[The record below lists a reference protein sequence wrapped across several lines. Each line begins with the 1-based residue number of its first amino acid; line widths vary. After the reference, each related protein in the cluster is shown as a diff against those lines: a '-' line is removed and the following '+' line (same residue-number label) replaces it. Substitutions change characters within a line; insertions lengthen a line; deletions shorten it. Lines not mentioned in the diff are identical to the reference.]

1 MNGSTVYEPINMHWT
16 DFQKGISVFVLLAID
31 GGAILLNLLVTLI
44 VLIEPSL
51 REEVDCMLICNLALS
66 DQLVAITT
74 IPFTIHVLL
83 HKEYPLTESDSIFV
97 GFANFTFCIASIMT
111 LMLLVV
117 DQMCLI
123 KWPLRYQQFRT
134 RKAAIFANLLVW
146 IHSIACALPPMFGL
160 SSYNC
165 FIPNIG
171 LCYQQ
176 NWADTNDSLTFVI
189 IVITA
194 SWGFALVVTVLCYH
208 QIVTIV
214 LFQNKKTVPAIREI
228 TPSRDSPDNENEKGQ
243 QFNTK
248 CNALFHSRASNSN
261 SESFHSKVQFDQTED
276 RRKSS
281 LNFEGQAALPT
292 SVFNPTS
299 NDTSSLRVRRT
310 KKKQRISRRRKYW
323 RPAKTLLLII
333 CIYFL
338 TWSPFCLLLLIEVAC
353 KKKLYPLLSLVFLWI
368 GYSSSLLNPLLYF
381 LRYKKFQRVVIKHAR
396 RCKEQLTGLFG
407 CLEDYSV

>member
-1 MNGSTVYEPINMHWT
+1 MNGSTVYEPINKHWT
-16 DFQKGISVFVLLAID
+16 DFQTGISVFVLLSID

-51 REEVDCMLICNLALS
+51 REKVDCMLICNLALS

-74 IPFTIHVLL
+74 VPFTIHVLL
-83 HKEYPLTESDSIFV
+83 HKEHPLTESYSTFV

-134 RKAAIFANLLVW
+134 PKAAIFANLLVW

-171 LCYQQ
+171 PCYQQ
-176 NWADTNDSLTFVI
+176 NWAGTNDSLTFAV

-214 LFQNKKTVPAIREI
+214 LFQNKKTVPAIRNI
-228 TPSRDSPDNENEKGQ
+228 TPTRDGPDNENEKGHQ
-243 QFNTK
+243 LDTK
-248 CNALFHSRASNSN
+248 SNVLLHSRASTSN
-261 SESFHSKVQFDQTED
+261 SEPIHSKVLVDQTED
-276 RRKSS
+276 RRKP
-281 LNFEGQAALPT
+281 LFNVEGQVAMPT
-292 SVFNPTS
+292 SEVSPTS
-299 NDTSSLRVRRT
+299 NDTSSLGVRRT
-310 KKKQRISRRRKYW
+310 KKKQKISRRQKYW

-338 TWSPFCLLLLIEVAC
+338 TWSPFCLLLLIEIAC
-353 KKKLYPLLSLVFLWI
+353 KKKLYPLFSLVFLWI

-396 RCKEQLTGLFG
+396 RFKEQLTGLFG
-407 CLEDYSV
+407 CLEDSSV